1 MSPLIAK
8 TRIVLV
14 HPTLPDNVGATARA
28 MRHFGLSELVI
39 AEGGISPTHPTA
51 VRLAAGADDILH
63 AARPVETLDEA
74 LEGVVFAVGTT
85 ARPYDALDL
94 RTREPREVATLA
106 RDYAEAGTV
115 ALVFGTERHGLLR
128 ETLKR
133 FHQIARIP
141 GEPEACLNLAMAVN
155 VFAYEWYLA
164 SMRGPCEERPL
175 LAGAASAADL
185 DDLGMRLS
193 EALERLG
200 VFRAHD
206 AASKAHTLRRILSR
220 TRIDTDEAALVRAVV
235 RKLPS
240 ILSSPQRS

>member
-1 MSPLIAK
+1 MSKLIAA

-14 HPTLPDNVGATARA
+14 QPTLPDNVGAVARA
-28 MRHFGLSELVI
+28 MRHFGLSDLVI
-39 AEGGISPTHPTA
+39 AEGGISPTHPSA
-51 VRLAAGADDILH
+51 VRLAAGADAILSD
-63 AARPVETLDEA
+63 ARAVDTLDEA
-74 LEGVVFAVGTT
+74 LDGVVFAVGTT
-85 ARPYDALDL
+85 ARPYEAADL

-106 RDYAEAGTV
+106 RDYAEAGSV
-115 ALVFGTERHGLLR
+115 ALVFGTERHGLLK

-164 SMRGPCEERPL
+164 SEHGPREEKPL
-175 LAGAASAADL
+175 LAAAASEASL
-185 DDLGMRLS
+185 DDLGRHLTD
-193 EALERLG
+193 ALKRLG

-206 AASKAHTLRRILSR
+206 AASKAHTLRRLLSR
-220 TRIDTDEAALVRAVV
+220 TRLDADEEALVRAVV

-240 ILSSPQRS
+240 ILGG